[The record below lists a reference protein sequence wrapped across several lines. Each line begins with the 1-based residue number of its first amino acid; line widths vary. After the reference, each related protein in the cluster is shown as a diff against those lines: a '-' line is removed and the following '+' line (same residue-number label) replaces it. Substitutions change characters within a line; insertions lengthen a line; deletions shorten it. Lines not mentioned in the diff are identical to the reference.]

1 MAKQKK
7 DIAVIGI
14 GKFGEAIVFELIN
27 LKRFVLAID
36 ADETKLKRISR
47 HTNTIVADGSDIEGL
62 KYLGLDK
69 FKTVV
74 VAASDN
80 IEIVASLIELGVNHI
95 IAKARSISHERV
107 LKQIGVDVIV
117 RPESEAGI
125 RTALVAT
132 NANFIKFSESL
143 QEVGDG
149 YAIGSTIVNDEK
161 WLNIPFKSLGLG
173 KLGVSAVSIK
183 RKNKILLVN
192 GDLELEKGD
201 ILMIIGKFDNIT
213 NVFGELNDEEA
224 TQEVK
229 VGSISQMLK
238 NRGKK

>member
-1 MAKQKK
+1 MAKGKK

-14 GKFGEAIVFELIN
+14 GKFGEAIVLELIN
-27 LKRFVLAID
+27 LKRTVVAID
-36 ADETKLKRISR
+36 ADELRLKRISR
-47 HTNTIVADGSDIEGL
+47 HTDSIVADGSDVEAL

-80 IEIVASLIELGVNHI
+80 IEIVAALIELGVNHI
-95 IAKARSISHERV
+95 IAKARSESHERV

-125 RTALVAT
+125 RTALIAT

-149 YAIGSTIVNDEK
+149 YAIGSTIVNDDK
-161 WLNIPFKSLGLG
+161 WLNIPFKTLGLG

-183 RKNKILLVN
+183 RDNKIHLPN
-192 GDLELEKGD
+192 GEFKLQKGD
-201 ILMIIGKFDNIT
+201 TLMIIGKFQNIT
-213 NVFGELNDEEA
+213 NMFGELSDETA
-224 TQEVK
+224 TQEIEVN
-229 VGSISQMLK
+229 SISEKLK
-238 NRGKK
+238 SKGRK